1 LAISFD
7 NIVAD
12 NLVNLIQKTQKS
24 LIKELPKNVEI
35 FDEESDNLIGT
46 DKQFNSL
53 TTVNLA
59 VVRLMDFIVQDEFAG
74 KMQKII
80 SSMAEQIMT
89 VNIELQDHLRLL
101 VYNIENREIN
111 VDEFKD
117 YLASEI
123 KALEENYSKYD
134 ELANG
139 ILLQIEERQRIIN
152 EKVSIYP
159 FVQAAMNLKQYIK
172 SRDIEKRN
180 LWLSNSFKE
189 ANSWLRN
196 FAADLWYRQS
206 SGMIFTQDIL
216 LDKANSFSLNKKQR
230 IAISNLKSP
239 NGIVDDLPFYYKQLF
254 TNRNNYMPEFWVER
268 KSEEKE
274 LEHFISDW
282 NANSAQAMLI
292 SGTPGSGKSFLSYR
306 IVNYISASDKIYT
319 VLPPKN
325 GSISINVF
333 KHSLKEAL
341 DANSIDSL
349 FTDIKEKSLIIFEDV
364 ELWWSKSNDGFEVI
378 DEIHRI
384 IRQYA
389 NKFLFVVIINSFTFN
404 FISKLRSLTEIY
416 THSVFLASVDA
427 RMLERMIWKRHIL
440 GGLKLK
446 LDNKEQSN
454 FHAWDFSRLF
464 SKYFRQSKGYP
475 YTAMDAWV
483 NNVIEIND
491 KEILIRNPI
500 ILDISVFDSFLD
512 LDLWV
517 LQLFILHKNMNYS
530 KLAKLTEL
538 DSEVVVRK
546 INELMRVGIIE
557 EIKEN
562 IYCVSSLVRPYIINV
577 LKSKKYL

>member
-1 LAISFD
+1 
-7 NIVAD
+7 
-12 NLVNLIQKTQKS
+12 LIQKTQKS

-46 DKQFNSL
+46 DKQFSSL

-59 VVRLMDFIVQDEFAG
+59 VVRLMDFIVQDEFTA

-80 SSMAEQIMT
+80 SSMAEQVMT

-101 VYNIENREIN
+101 VYNIESRDIRTE
-111 VDEFKD
+111 EFKE
-117 YLASEI
+117 YLANEI
-123 KALEENYSKYD
+123 KSLEDNYKKYD
-134 ELANG
+134 ELASG
-139 ILLQIEERQRIIN
+139 ILLQIEERQRIIS

-180 LWLSNSFKE
+180 LWLTNSFDK
-189 ANSWLRN
+189 ANYWLRN

-216 LDKANSFSLNKKQR
+216 QDNANSFSLNKKQR
-230 IAISNLKSP
+230 IAISDLKSP
-239 NGIVDDLPFYYKQLF
+239 NNIISELPFYYKQLF
-254 TNRNNYMPEFWVER
+254 TNRNNYLPEFWVER

-274 LEHFISDW
+274 LKHFISDW
-282 NANSAQAMLI
+282 NGGSAQALLI
-292 SGTPGSGKSFLSYR
+292 SGAPGSGKSFLSYR
-306 IVNYISASDKIYT
+306 IANFIGASDKIYS
-319 VLPPKN
+319 VFPPKN
-325 GSISINVF
+325 GSTDIAVF
-333 KHSLKEAL
+333 KHSFQEAL
-341 DANSIDSL
+341 DADSSNDL
-349 FTDIKEKSLIIFEDV
+349 FNNVKKKSLIIFEDV
-364 ELWWSKSNDGFEVI
+364 ELWWSKSSDGFEII

-389 NKFLFVVIINSFTFN
+389 NKFLFVVNINSFTFN
-404 FISKLRSLTEIY
+404 FISKLRPLAEIY

-427 RMLERMIWKRHIL
+427 RMLEKMIWKRHVL

-446 LDNKEQSN
+446 LENKEQSN

-491 KEILIRNPI
+491 KDIIIRNPI
-500 ILDISVFDSFLD
+500 ILDISIFDSFLD
-512 LDLWV
+512 IDLWV

-538 DSEVVVRK
+538 DPEVVVGK
-546 INELMRVGIIE
+546 INELKRVGIIE

-562 IYCVSSLVRPYIINV
+562 IYCISSLVRPYIINV